1 MKKLA
6 ILMMLMI
13 CSNSF
18 SQKKELRQIKKLVS
32 EKFYEEALSSLD
44 EINGI
49 VQTSD
54 DKIKA
59 EYYYNRAVSERETDQ
74 FSNSINSYNSLIKI
88 DDSN

>member
-1 MKKLA
+1 M
-6 ILMMLMI
+6 ILMI

-49 VQTSD
+49 VQMSD

-59 EYYYNRAVSERETDQ
+59 EYYYNRAVSERG
-74 FSNSINSYNSLIKI
+74 N
-88 DDSN
+88 